1 MALDRPARVLT
12 VIDSLSAGGA
22 QSHLVALLK
31 EVNRGPY
38 RTDVFSLVRMWDFY
52 SAEVEAAGSRV
63 IWGGEKP
70 SSLPVVMW
78 RFARTVLS
86 GKYDIVHTYLPASF
100 LFGAVIGRPLGIRRH
115 VTTICA
121 RREQIRSPILAFRNY
136 RWLHWL
142 THLFITPFPSQ
153 ARSAGIP
160 AGKIR
165 FSLFAAD
172 YDEDSP
178 PPEAQVRELE
188 SRYGLEDAGPVAIC
202 IGRFHKDKGQEFAI
216 RAHQRLLATHPRAKL
231 LLLGEGFHTAH
242 LKKAA
247 EGVPGVVFCGV
258 HRDLA
263 PFFAV
268 SDVYLNMAV
277 NEGLNLAQ
285 LRAMA
290 QAIPSVAFQTG
301 LSEYE
306 QEGADE
312 AVLRVPIGDVD
323 ALTAALRT
331 LAEDPARRDR
341 LRFAG
346 RALAARYGKE
356 RVVRD
361 YVRFYEELELA
372 ESSPRQSS

>member
-1 MALDRPARVLT
+1 MQGRRTPRVLT

-22 QSHLVALLK
+22 QSHLLALLRDINK
-31 EVNRGPY
+31 GPY
-38 RTDVFSLVRMWDFY
+38 KTDVFSLVSMWDFY
-52 SAEVEAAGSRV
+52 SADVEATGSRV
-63 IWGGEKP
+63 IFGGEKP
-70 SSLPVVMW
+70 SSLPIVMW
-78 RFARTVLS
+78 RFAMTVLR
-86 GKYDIVHTYLPASF
+86 GDYDIVHTYLPASF
-100 LFGAVIGRPLGIRRH
+100 LFGAVIGRPLGIRKH

-153 ARSAGIP
+153 SLALGIP
-160 AGKIR
+160 EDKVR

-172 YDEDSP
+172 YEEDTSP
-178 PPEAQVRELE
+178 APERVREVE
-188 SRYGLEDAGPVAIC
+188 ARYGLEGAGPIAIC
-202 IGRFHKDKGQEFAI
+202 IGRFHVDKGQEFAI

-231 LLLGEGFHTAH
+231 LLLGEGFNEPR
-242 LKKAA
+242 LREVA

-258 HRDLA
+258 QKDIA
-263 PFFAV
+263 PFFALA
-268 SDVYLNMAV
+268 DVYLNMAV

-290 QAIPSVAFQTG
+290 QGLPSIAFQTG

-306 QEGADE
+306 QEGADV
-312 AVLRVPIGDVD
+312 AVLRLPIGDVE
-323 ALTAALRT
+323 ALAQAIAAL
-331 LAEDPARRDR
+331 ADDPERRDR

-346 RALAARYGKE
+346 QALAARYAKE

-361 YVRFYEELELA
+361 YERFYDELGLA
-372 ESSPRQSS
+372 KPSWPQRS